1 MIPTLA
7 GRLQTRLLLFFL
19 IGIPVTILFG
29 LGYEGWKW
37 NGTIIQIFGLF
48 LVSITVLGLLLD
60 PIYIFIQTTRW
71 DRDWPFA
78 YQFFFSWVEF
88 AIVFFLARAGLLPWL
103 PVADEAQPNPPI
115 DFSEPAAFGIAA
127 LHFALVFIPSFLALL
142 GPLQAIFVRWR
153 FKGGQLGK
161 M

>member
-7 GRLQTRLLLFFL
+7 GRLQTRLFLF
-19 IGIPVTILFG
+19 LFIALPITLVYG
-29 LGYEGWKW
+29 FAWAGWQW
-37 NGTIIQIFGLF
+37 DWRTIQIFVWF
-48 LVSITVLGLLLD
+48 LCTITGLGLLLD

-88 AIVFFLARAGLLPWL
+88 GVVFAVARAGLVPYLP
-103 PVADEAQPNPPI
+103 E
-115 DFSEPAAFGIAA
+115 FAFQGGRGLFIAG
-127 LHFALVFIPSFLALL
+127 LHFTLVFIPTFLALL

-153 FKGGQLGK
+153 FKGGQFGK
-161 M
+161 L

>member
-7 GRLQTRLLLFFL
+7 GRLQTRIFLFLFIGLPITL
-19 IGIPVTILFG
+19 IY
-29 LGYEGWKW
+29 GYAVAGWQW
-37 NGTIIQIFGLF
+37 DWRTIQIFVWF
-48 LVSITVLGLLLD
+48 LCTITGLGLLLD
-60 PIYIFIQTTRW
+60 PVYIFLQTTRW

-88 AIVFFLARAGLLPWL
+88 GVVFFVARAGLIPFLP
-103 PVADEAQPNPPI
+103 E
-115 DFSEPAAFGIAA
+115 FAFQGSRGLGIAT
-127 LHFALVFIPSFLALL
+127 LHFTLVFIPSFLALL

-153 FKGGQLGK
+153 FKGGQFGK

>member
-7 GRLQTRLLLFFL
+7 GRLQTRLLLFLF
-19 IGIPVTILFG
+19 IGIPITLLYAWALLDFHW
-29 LGYEGWKW
+29 GWRE
-37 NGTIIQIFGLF
+37 IQIFVWF
-48 LVSITVLGLLLD
+48 LCTITGLGLLLD
-60 PIYIFIQTTRW
+60 PVYIFIQTTRW

-88 AIVFFLARAGLLPWL
+88 GIVFFIARAGLIPYLP
-103 PVADEAQPNPPI
+103 E
-115 DFSEPAAFGIAA
+115 FAFQGMRGLGIAS

-142 GPLQAIFVRWR
+142 GPLQTIFIRWR